1 MQHLHFT
8 QQGFGKKVLVLI
20 HGFCEDNTIWQNL
33 MPTLSKYYKV
43 IAPDLGG
50 FGNSAN
56 LLPQDVTIED
66 LAEQVKNL
74 LDELEIKKC
83 IMIGHSLGGYV
94 ALAYAQ
100 KYAQNLEG
108 LGLFHSS
115 ALPDNEAKKRNRNQ
129 TTFFIQKNGV
139 NPFADDF
146 SAMMFFTPRHIE
158 LQKEIE
164 YIKNSVKKTPEKSIL
179 QVTIALRDRPDQTEL
194 LKKLSIPVLFII
206 GREDVS
212 IPLSSYS
219 EQIFY
224 PQDADIHIL
233 NDTGHVGMLE
243 RPKETLRMVLNFVKR
258 CWKEEVE

>member
-1 MQHLHFT
+1 MKHLHFT

-20 HGFCEDNTIWQNL
+20 HGFCEDNTIWQHL
-33 MPTLSKYYKV
+33 MPTLAKHYKV

-50 FGNSAN
+50 FGNSAA

-66 LAEQVKNL
+66 LAEQVRDL
-74 LDELEIKKC
+74 LQALEVKEC

-94 ALAYAQ
+94 ALAYAE
-100 KYAQNLEG
+100 KYAHTLKG

-115 ALPDNEAKKRNRNQ
+115 ALADSEAKKRNRNQ

-139 NPFADDF
+139 NPFAEDF
-146 SAMMFFTPRHIE
+146 SAMMFFTPRHTE
-158 LQKEIE
+158 LEKEIE

-179 QVTIALRDRPDQTEL
+179 QVTIALRDRPDRTAL
-194 LKKLSIPVLFII
+194 LKKVNFPVLFII
-206 GREDVS
+206 GREDNS
-212 IPLSSYS
+212 IPLSAYT

-224 PQDADIHIL
+224 PQDSDIHIL

-243 RPKETLRMVLNFVKR
+243 RPQETLRMLLNFCKR
-258 CWKEEVE
+258 CWGEGVE